1 MTRLPRTEI
10 GRLAACV
17 IVWVAV
23 ALAHIDCS
31 RPAPSPDEAAYR
43 PFYTMPRAATP
54 QPRGSLK
61 GDFDWAAGAATLADA
76 SARWN
81 EFLRAHPPDGEYED
95 AFQRNHVRAAQYELM
110 RVEYLRGR
118 VQEGDKLLNQLEDVR
133 RSP

>member
-1 MTRLPRTEI
+1 MTRLPRAEV
-10 GRLAACV
+10 RC
-17 IVWVAV
+17 AV
-23 ALAHIDCS
+23 ASAIVSVVMALVHTGCS
-31 RPAPSPDEAAYR
+31 RPAPSPDGAAYR

-54 QPRGSLK
+54 QPRGTLK
-61 GDFDWAAGAATLADA
+61 GDFDWAASAATLGEA
-76 SARWN
+76 SERWK

-133 RSP
+133 RNP

>member
-1 MTRLPRTEI
+1 VTRLPRAEA
-10 GRLAACV
+10 RRAVASCL
-17 IVWVAV
+17 VWVVVAV
-23 ALAHIDCS
+23 GHTGCS
-31 RPAPSPDEAAYR
+31 RPSPDGAAYR
-43 PFYTMPRAATP
+43 AFYTMPRSATP
-54 QPRGSLK
+54 QPRGTLK
-61 GDFDWAAGAATLADA
+61 GDFDWAASAPTLGEA
-76 SARWN
+76 SERWH